1 MTCRIPFLRAT
12 QIALLIAGT
21 VSVASETLAQQPTQ
35 AQTNAI
41 RQACRNDYMAHCS
54 SVPTGG
60 APALHCLQQHVSSL
74 SSGCQAAVN
83 AIKAPAPKAK
93 AAAAP
98 APAEATAPTA
108 PAATAKA
115 PAAQSKKAQLAT
127 IRRAC
132 GADYRVHCHGIPP
145 GGGASIACLKRNAM
159 TLSPPCQQALSVVAT
174 AVPAAA
180 AAPAPPAVPAP
191 ATAPTVAAA
200 PAAAPP
206 VEPAPLAGD
215 AARGDAHPADLVWR
229 RLRPLLPWPSFR
241 IGARR
246 VMPPLQRG
254 QFVAKLPGSARRFA
268 RGSVG
273 LSLDASNWQPRES
286 HAPWKGARSRQAFA
300 ARCSSDTRFDG
311 RVP

>member
-1 MTCRIPFLRAT
+1 MTCKIPFLRAT

-206 VEPAPLAGD
+206 VEPAPLLVTPREEMLILRTSWAPTTPASAVAFVSDWGASRHASTTTRPICRQ
-215 AARGDAHPADLVWR
+215 AARQR
-229 RLRPLLPWPSFR
+229 SPLCERVGRAVTGRKQLAA
-241 IGARR
+241 ARKPCP
-246 VMPPLQRG
+246 VEG
-254 QFVAKLPGSARRFA
+254 G
-268 RGSVG
+268 
-273 LSLDASNWQPRES
+273 
-286 HAPWKGARSRQAFA
+286 RSSAFA

>member
-1 MTCRIPFLRAT
+1 MTPKQLRYLSSPIADRRSSSIMTCRIPFLRAT

-93 AAAAP
+93 AAAVP

-180 AAPAPPAVPAP
+180 AAPAPPAGPAP
-191 ATAPTVAAA
+191 ATAPAVAAA

-206 VEPAPLAGD
+206 VEPAPL
-215 AARGDAHPADLVWR
+215 LVT
-229 RLRPLLPWPSFR
+229 
-241 IGARR
+241 
-246 VMPPLQRG
+246 
-254 QFVAKLPGSARRFA
+254 
-268 RGSVG
+268 
-273 LSLDASNWQPRES
+273 PREEMLILRTS
-286 HAPWKGARSRQAFA
+286 CGADY
-300 ARCSSDTRFDG
+300 ARFCRGLRFGLG
-311 RVP
+311 RVASCLHYNAANLSPSCQAALAALREGR